1 CYTSMSSFF
10 FSSRRRHTR
19 FSRDWSS
26 DVCSSDLFGFID
38 VLFTFKAS
46 ITPRGF
52 YLYFISMSLVDFF
65 TPIIV
70 QDFCSGTDFYNSQFG
85 KIIAAFEESFLD
97 LQDAEKK
104 PLIALIGVEEERAS
118 ANNGGAMKS
127 PSAVR
132 KNFYNVYE
140 GNYELRMTDLGNK
153 HAGTTILDTCA
164 ALWPLV
170 EELEK
175 QDIFPLIIGGGQDL
189 TFALYRLYEGLP

>member
-85 KIIAAFEESFLD
+85 KILAAYEESFPD

-104 PLIALIGVEEERAS
+104 PHIALIGVEEERAS
-118 ANNGGAMKS
+118 VNNGGTKKS
-127 PSAVR
+127 PDAVR
-132 KNFYNVYE
+132 KHFYNLYQGDYE
-140 GNYELRMTDLGNK
+140 VRMADLGNIQ
-153 HAGTTILDTCA
+153 ACATIQDTYA
-164 ALWPLV
+164 ALKTV
-170 EELEK
+170 
-175 QDIFPLIIGGGQDL
+175 
-189 TFALYRLYEGLP
+189 